1 MDFQPQ
7 PHPSIVNID
16 SHISTTASSH
26 ISGDDDTER
35 SSHQD
40 YGQDVFSDLG
50 AAAES
55 MFPDTDHIQHHR
67 FAPTAA
73 PKLLPAYVPADRRL
87 PSREVSDETID
98 DAYVDFILYCN
109 PQVALNTDT
118 EELRRIFRQ
127 LPKSD
132 GKTFNIIHLLD
143 LIRKLEEKE
152 IKTWTK
158 LAIDLGVERTEEQSA
173 QKVQQYAVRLKVCS
187 LKHGSVG

>member
-7 PHPSIVNID
+7 PHQSIVNID
-16 SHISTTASSH
+16 SHLSTTNSSH
-26 ISGDDDTER
+26 ISGDDDSER
-35 SSHQD
+35 PNP
-40 YGQDVFSDLG
+40 YAQDVFSDLG

-55 MFPDTDHIQHHR
+55 LFSDSDHIQHR
-67 FAPTAA
+67 FHSAPP
-73 PKLLPAYVPADRRL
+73 PKLLPIFVPPDRTL
-87 PSREVSDETID
+87 PPREVSEETID

-109 PQVALNTDT
+109 PQVSLNADT

-158 LAIDLGVERTEEQSA
+158 LAVDLGVERTEEQSA
-173 QKVQQYAVRLKVCS
+173 QKVQQYAVRLKVSS
-187 LKHGSVG
+187 LNS